1 MGILDSSTNQ
11 NLLLLLQE
19 TMDLKFV
26 LILVSMAT
34 FSQGL
39 KCYQGG
45 LIYTPWGEMVNDT
58 MKEKECREN
67 EVCYKQK
74 FVALDSHG
82 YGCDYPNVWFK
93 TFDDN
98 PPQPPKE
105 ECVETTVNNK
115 EVHVC
120 ICTTDLCNNP

>member
-1 MGILDSSTNQ
+1 MFRKKKSLVKSISSFSKFVGTLCISNDMRHAQFVSFPLPLNLIIILDSSTNQ

-39 KCYQGG
+39 KCYEGG
-45 LIYTPWGEMVNDT
+45 LIYDSGGMMFNAT

-67 EVCYKQK
+67 EVCYKRM
-74 FVALDSHG
+74 
-82 YGCDYPNVWFK
+82 
-93 TFDDN
+93 
-98 PPQPPKE
+98 
-105 ECVETTVNNK
+105 
-115 EVHVC
+115 
-120 ICTTDLCNNP
+120 